1 MSTRSILALQKG
13 NRVRYCYVHWD
24 GDNHGKTLRTMSDA
38 EIEDLFNKMAPLDE
52 GKKVYLEHLYNTPYW
67 YTYMASVANRGV
79 DQDTIS
85 RVYMGIAS
93 TPYDP
98 LPAKNESF
106 GPDECGSFE
115 TTSSFDQ
122 QKPTEDEPEEAART
136 VKELLN
142 GNTPGHDRVWYYN
155 LDTAKLIFFKDK
167 YCSGTRCGWTR
178 RESVRKSRKT
188 PKKYKLSDFYA

>member
-13 NRVRYCYVHWD
+13 NRVRYCSVHWD

-38 EIEDLFNKMAPLDE
+38 EIEDLFNKMAPLDW
-52 GKKVYLEHLYNTPYW
+52 GKKVYIEHLYNTPYW

-85 RVYMGIAS
+85 SVYLGFAP

-98 LPAKNESF
+98 IPAKNENF

-122 QKPTEDEPEEAART
+122 QKPTEEDPEEAART

-142 GNTPGHDRVWYYN
+142 GHTPGHDRVWYYN
-155 LDTAKLIFFKDK
+155 LDTTKLIFFRDN
-167 YCSGTRCGWTR
+167 YCSGTYCGWTR
-178 RESVRKSRKT
+178 RESFRKSRKT